1 MNWTKVNSVLMTHH
15 AISLIGYAVCAGIA
29 AIPGP
34 GARVVAGA
42 AACVIFILDL
52 MN

>member
-15 AISLIGYAVCAGIA
+15 AISLTGYAACASM
-29 AIPGP
+29 AIMPFP
-34 GARVVAGA
+34 GARVVVGA